1 MSRSLR
7 IIPVLDL
14 LRGSVVRARQG
25 RRELYR
31 ELRSPLAQG
40 SSEPREV
47 LRALLQL
54 HDFETLYI
62 ADLDALQG
70 GAPQRELLRGL
81 AGAHPGLRLWVDA
94 GAHTAALARELG
106 VTPVYG
112 TESLAAPPLPP
123 HEAPWVL
130 SLDFRDGQPLGEH
143 APAWLAAP
151 AAWPDDV
158 VVMSLERVGAGSGPD
173 LQRLRG
179 LRELAP
185 RARWHAAGGVRD
197 ESDLRELRASG
208 VHGVLL
214 ASALHDGRLDA
225 ARLRSLER

>member
-14 LRGSVVRARQG
+14 LRGSVVHARQG

-40 SSEPREV
+40 SCDPREV
-47 LRALLQL
+47 LRALLRL

-70 GAPQRELLRGL
+70 GAPQRELLGELSRT
-81 AGAHPGLRLWVDA
+81 HPGLRLWVDA

-106 VTPVYG
+106 VTAVHG
-112 TESLAAPPLPP
+112 TESLPVPPLPAAD
-123 HEAPWVL
+123 APWVL
-130 SLDFRDGQPLGEH
+130 SLDFRDGQALGEH
-143 APAWLAAP
+143 AAAWLAEP
-151 AAWPDDV
+151 AAWPDDI

-173 LQRLRG
+173 LRRLRG

-197 ESDLRELRASG
+197 ESDLRELLASG
-208 VHGVLL
+208 MHGALL
-214 ASALHDGRLDA
+214 ASALHDGRIDA
-225 ARLRSLER
+225 ARLRSLAR